1 MIGHNSEP
9 LLKQLFLLIS
19 KEGKNHFILII
30 FLKSVDTELKF
41 PRIVATDLEQHD
53 VNIHTIPAA
62 KLASYGELMKR
73 GIKAA

>member
-41 PRIVATDLEQHD
+41 PRIVATDLDQHP
-53 VNIHTIPAA
+53 NNTSSKTS
-62 KLASYGELMKR
+62 KLWRINEKR
-73 GIKAA
+73 H